1 MAIEDGRVDCS
12 RKRLEI
18 VAGRSDRSSS
28 LVVSVG
34 SSHKHVEAT
43 APLANVGRGNIG
55 LGHAVQRTLDDIY
68 RVVVLVWI
76 LFVVDIGKHAVGRR
90 ILLIN

>member
-1 MAIEDGRVDCS
+1 
-12 RKRLEI
+12 
-18 VAGRSDRSSS
+18 
-28 LVVSVG
+28 
-34 SSHKHVEAT
+34 VEAT

-76 LFVVDIGKHAVGRR
+76 LFVIDVGKHAVGRR
-90 ILLIN
+90 ILLISQFLWVLKIVVIVRTHAAVQRPGL